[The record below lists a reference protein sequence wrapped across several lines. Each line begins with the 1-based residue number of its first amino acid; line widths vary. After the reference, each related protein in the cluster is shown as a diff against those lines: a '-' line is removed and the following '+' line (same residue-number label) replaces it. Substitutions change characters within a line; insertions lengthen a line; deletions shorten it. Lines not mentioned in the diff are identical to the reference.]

1 MSDSKEPIVQEIRSD
16 HDIGRS
22 AGYGTGSE
30 KSSQK
35 LDRYLSLKPAVAFA
49 MTVLSSWTG
58 ISLTMS
64 AAFLNG
70 GPTTLV
76 WGTLL
81 AGVGSLAIA
90 ASLGELASISSTPVV
105 GAQYQW
111 TGLYAPRAMSPAFWS
126 LLQGWLTVFSWIC
139 LCAAVPF
146 ISALCLQGLIILNDE
161 TYVPQRWQATLL
173 MWAFLALPV
182 LGNVYGRK
190 LLKAVE
196 IMGGVLHIV
205 FFVVTITTLAVM
217 ARRSTAKFVFTES
230 FFGQSG
236 WESEGVQWSLG
247 LLSITS
253 VLTGAAATSPKL
265 QKNTIADSKVPI
277 AMMLAVVFNTILALA
292 FLITVL
298 FCIGD
303 VEAAVGTTTGFP
315 IIQILYQATESK
327 AAATVIVCMILF
339 STMIALFGVFA
350 SVSRLTWAFARDNGL
365 PYSGFFSRVH
375 PTLHIPLNALGLVT
389 LIAALLGLINIGN
402 TTAFNAILSLATMG
416 LYLSYVMPL
425 AFVLIRKL
433 QGRHPNYGPFRLGI
447 WSIPVNIVGLA
458 FGIYMVIF
466 LPFPSVLPV
475 TGATMNYAAPIL
487 GFIMLVALG
496 DWFVSGRKRFEVPTH
511 APEHYE

>member
-1 MSDSKEPIVQEIRSD
+1 MSDFKEATVKETPSN
-16 HDIGRS
+16 HDMGRS

-35 LDRYLSLKPAVAFA
+35 LDVSLISREARSLNERLTGRQRYLSLKPAVAFA

-81 AGVGSLAIA
+81 AGAGSLAIA
-90 ASLGELASISSTPVV
+90 ASLGELASITPVV
-105 GAQYQW
+105 GAQYRW

-139 LCAAVPF
+139 LCASVPF

-236 WESEGVQWSLG
+236 WERFDGVLH
-247 LLSITS
+247 LSDEIS
-253 VLTGAAATSPKL
+253 DAPR
-265 QKNTIADSKVPI
+265 KVPI

-303 VEAAVGTTTGFP
+303 VEAAVGTITGFP

-365 PYSGFFSRVH
+365 PYSEFFSRVH

-389 LIAALLGLINIGN
+389 IIAALLGLINIGN

-487 GFIMLVALG
+487 GFIMLMALG